1 MRLSVGIATLLLAF
15 AGGAAAAE
23 KYAGPDDPATEAA
36 ARAALGSA
44 KVLDIKG
51 MVLDIEGMT
60 RGIESKTL
68 GLDSVLKDLGAKV
81 TAQEIVIQLAADVL
95 FDFDKADIKPIALD
109 TLTKVAKV
117 LNSMGNSPA
126 TVEGHTDGKGAAD
139 YNQKLSDRR
148 ANSVKEWLAK
158 QGGVSAARL
167 SAMGYGMTRPAVSN
181 TKPDGSDDPDGR
193 QKNRRVDIR
202 VKKI

>member
-1 MRLSVGIATLLLAF
+1 MRCLVGITTLLLAF
-15 AGGAAAAE
+15 AGGAVAAE
-23 KYAGPDDPATEAA
+23 KYAGPDDPATQAA
-36 ARAALGSA
+36 ARAALGNA
-44 KVLDIKG
+44 K
-51 MVLDIEGMT
+51 VLDIEGMT

-81 TAQEIVIQLAADVL
+81 TDQEIVIQLAADVL